1 MHKFIS
7 TFFRSNN
14 CAYVETDHP
23 VWGMIQSVTPMS
35 DIQADTE
42 LFTNYGYGTPGDFPS
57 DFPWYFETK
66 LLIEREERL
75 KEKEKKSQ
83 NITTKKKKKQKKS
96 KSHSK
101 V

>member
-1 MHKFIS
+1 M
-7 TFFRSNN
+7 
-14 CAYVETDHP
+14 ETDHP
-23 VWGMIQSVTPMS
+23 VWGMIQSVTPLS

-42 LFTNYGYGTPGDFPS
+42 LFTNYGYGKQGEFPS
-57 DFPWYFETK
+57 DFPWYYETK

-75 KEKEKKSQ
+75 KEKEKEKNSQ
-83 NITTKKKKKQKKS
+83 NITTNKKKKKQKKN

>member
-1 MHKFIS
+1 M
-7 TFFRSNN
+7 
-14 CAYVETDHP
+14 ETDHP
-23 VWGMIQSVTPMS
+23 VWGMIQSVTPTS

-42 LFTNYGYGTPGDFPS
+42 LFTNYDYGKPGDFPA

-75 KEKEKKSQ
+75 NGKDKNTQ

-96 KSHSK
+96 KSSAK

>member
-1 MHKFIS
+1 MHKLIS
-7 TFFRSNN
+7 TIFRSSN

-23 VWGMIQSVTPMS
+23 VWGMIQSVTPIS
-35 DIQADTE
+35 DIQSDTE
-42 LFTNYGYGTPGDFPS
+42 LFTNYGYGKPGEFPS

-75 KEKEKKSQ
+75 NEKEKNTQ
-83 NITTKKKKKQKKS
+83 NITTQKKKKQKKS
-96 KSHSK
+96 KSSVK